1 MKKVAIL
8 ASLAA
13 TMVLTAFAGNTTKS
27 DKTVATTEV
36 AGPAKAKGRVYNAVI
51 EKSELTWNGKK
62 VTGEHSGTIGLK
74 SGNLTVNKDKVTGG
88 KFVIDM
94 NSIKVTDITDPEYNG
109 KLVGHLKSD
118 DFFGVEKFPTA
129 TFEIKA
135 LAPIAKAAAGKP
147 NYKVNGLLTIKGI
160 TKPVQFPATITVKNG
175 VATAKADV
183 TINRAQYDVK
193 YGSES
198 FFGSLGDKAIMDD
211 FTVSFNVTA
220 KQ

>member
-8 ASLAA
+8 ASLAGA
-13 TMVLTAFAGNTTKS
+13 LIMTAYAGNTTKTE
-27 DKTVATTEV
+27 KAVATTEV
-36 AGPAKAKGRVYNAVI
+36 AAPAKGRVYSAVV
-51 EKSELTWNGKK
+51 EKSELKWNGKK
-62 VTGEHSGTIGLK
+62 VGGEHYGAISLK
-74 SGNLTVNKDKVTGG
+74 SGNLTVDKNKVTGG

-94 NSIKVTDITDPEYNG
+94 NSITVEDIKDAEYNG
-109 KLVGHLKSD
+109 KLVGHLKND
-118 DFFGVEKFPTA
+118 DFFSVEKFPTA
-129 TFEIKA
+129 TFEIKS

-183 TINRAQYDVK
+183 TVNRAQYDVK
-193 YGSES
+193 YGSET

>member
-1 MKKVAIL
+1 MKKVVIL

-13 TMVLTAFAGNTTKS
+13 TIVLSSFAVNTTK
-27 DKTVATTEV
+27 TETAVATTEV
-36 AGPAKAKGRVYNAVI
+36 AAPAKGRVYNAVI
-51 EKSELTWNGKK
+51 EKSEVKWNGKK
-62 VTGEHSGTIGLK
+62 VGGEHYGAINLK
-74 SGNLTVNKDKVTGG
+74 SGNLTIDKNKVTGG

-94 NSIKVTDITDPEYNG
+94 NSITVEDIKDAEYNG
-109 KLVGHLKSD
+109 KLVGHLKND
-118 DFFGVEKFPTA
+118 DFFSVEKFSTA
-129 TFEIKA
+129 TFEIKS

-175 VATAKADV
+175 VANAKGTV
-183 TINRAQYDVK
+183 TVNRAQYDVK
-193 YGSES
+193 YGSET

-211 FTVSFNVTA
+211 FTIDFNVTA

>member
-8 ASLAA
+8 ASLAGA
-13 TMVLTAFAGNTTKS
+13 LMMTAYAGNTTK
-27 DKTVATTEV
+27 TETAVATTEV
-36 AGPAKAKGRVYNAVI
+36 AAPAKGRVYNAVI
-51 EKSELTWNGKK
+51 DKSEIKWNGKK
-62 VTGEHSGTIGLK
+62 VTGEHYGAIGLK
-74 SGNLTVNKDKVTGG
+74 SGNLTIDKNKVTGG

-94 NSIKVTDITDPEYNG
+94 NAITVEDIKDAEYNG

-135 LAPIAKAAAGKP
+135 LAPIAKAAAGQP

-160 TKPVQFPATITVKNG
+160 TKPVQFPATITVKDG

-183 TINRAQYDVK
+183 TVNRAQYDVK

>member
-8 ASLAA
+8 ASLAGA
-13 TMVLTAFAGNTTKS
+13 LIMTAYAGNTTK
-27 DKTVATTEV
+27 TENAVVTTEV
-36 AGPAKAKGRVYNAVI
+36 TTTPAKGRVYNAVI
-51 EKSELTWNGKK
+51 EKSEVKWNGKK
-62 VTGEHSGTIGLK
+62 VGGEHYGAINLK
-74 SGNLTVNKDKVTGG
+74 SGNLTIDKNKVTGG

-94 NSIKVTDITDPEYNG
+94 NSITVEDIKDAEYNG
-109 KLVGHLKSD
+109 KLVGHLKND
-118 DFFGVEKFPTA
+118 DFFSVDKFSTA

-135 LAPIAKAAAGKP
+135 LAPIAKAAAGQP

-175 VATAKADV
+175 VANAKGTV
-183 TINRAQYDVK
+183 TVNRAQYDVK
-193 YGSES
+193 YGSET

-211 FTVSFNVTA
+211 FTINFNVTA

>member
-1 MKKVAIL
+1 MKKTAIL

-13 TMVLTAFAGNTTKS
+13 GLIMTAYAGNTTKTE
-27 DKTVATTEV
+27 KAVVTTEITT
-36 AGPAKAKGRVYNAVI
+36 PAKGRVFKADI
-51 EKSELTWNGKK
+51 TQSELTWHAKK
-62 VTGEHSGTIGLK
+62 VTGEHFGTIALK
-74 SGNLTVNKDKVTGG
+74 SGSLTVDKNKVTGG

-94 NSIKVTDITDPEYNG
+94 SAITVTDIKDAEYNG

-118 DFFGVEKFPTA
+118 DFFSVEKYPAA

-135 LAPIAKAAAGKP
+135 LAPIAKAAAGQP

-160 TKPVQFPATITVKNG
+160 TKPVQFPATITVKDG

-183 TINRAQYDVK
+183 TINRTQYDVK
-193 YGSES
+193 YGSNS
-198 FFGSLGDKAIMDD
+198 FFDNLGDKAIYDD
-211 FTVSFNVTA
+211 FKVSFNVTA

>member
-8 ASLAA
+8 ASLAGA
-13 TMVLTAFAGNTTKS
+13 LIMTAYAGNTP
-27 DKTVATTEV
+27 KTETAVAATEV
-36 AGPAKAKGRVYNAVI
+36 SAPAKGRVYNAVI
-51 EKSELTWNGKK
+51 EKIEVKWKGKI
-62 VTGEHSGTIGLK
+62 VGGEHYGAINLK
-74 SGNLTVNKDKVTGG
+74 SGNLTIDKNKVTGG

-94 NSIKVTDITDPEYNG
+94 NSITVEDIKDAEYNG
-109 KLVGHLKSD
+109 KLVGHLKND
-118 DFFGVEKFPTA
+118 DFFSVDKFSTA

-135 LAPIAKAAAGKP
+135 LAPIAKAAAGQP

-175 VATAKADV
+175 VANAKGTV
-183 TINRAQYDVK
+183 TVNRAQYDVK
-193 YGSES
+193 YGSET

-211 FTVSFNVTA
+211 FTINFNVTA

>member
-8 ASLAA
+8 ASLAGA
-13 TMVLTAFAGNTTKS
+13 LIMTAYAGNTTK
-27 DKTVATTEV
+27 TENAVATTEV
-36 AGPAKAKGRVYNAVI
+36 TAPAKGRVYNAVI
-51 EKSELTWNGKK
+51 EKSEVKWHGKK
-62 VTGEHSGTIGLK
+62 VTGEHFGTIGVK
-74 SGNLTVNKDKVTGG
+74 SGNLVINKNKVTGG

-94 NSIKVTDITDPEYNG
+94 NSITVTDITDPEYNG

-118 DFFGVEKFPTA
+118 DFFGVEKHPTA

-160 TKPVQFPATITVKNG
+160 TKPVQFPATITVKDG

-183 TINRAQYDVK
+183 TVNRAQYDVK

>member
-1 MKKVAIL
+1 MKKLVIL
-8 ASLAA
+8 ASLASAVMFTA
-13 TMVLTAFAGNTTKS
+13 TAGNTPKAT
-27 DKTVATTEV
+27 ATTEV
-36 AGPAKAKGRVYNAVI
+36 ANPAKGRVYNAVV
-51 EKSELTWNGKK
+51 EKSEIKWNGKK
-62 VTGEHSGTIGLK
+62 VTGEHYGAISLK
-74 SGNLTVNKDKVTGG
+74 SGNLTVDKNKVTGG

-94 NSIKVTDITDPEYNG
+94 NSITVEDIKDAEYNG
-109 KLVGHLKSD
+109 KLVGHLKND
-118 DFFGVEKFPTA
+118 DFFGVDKFPTA
-129 TFEIKA
+129 TFEIKS

-160 TKPVQFPATITVKNG
+160 TKPVQFPATITVKDG

-183 TINRAQYDVK
+183 TVNRAQYDVK
-193 YGSES
+193 YGSET

>member
-8 ASLAA
+8 ASLAGA
-13 TMVLTAFAGNTTKS
+13 LIMTAYAGNTTK
-27 DKTVATTEV
+27 TETAVVTTEV
-36 AGPAKAKGRVYNAVI
+36 AAPAKGRVYNALI
-51 EKSELTWNGKK
+51 DKSEVKWNGKK
-62 VTGEHSGTIGLK
+62 VGGEHFGAIDLK

-94 NSIKVTDITDPEYNG
+94 NSITVEDIKDAEYNG
-109 KLVGHLKSD
+109 KLVGHLKND
-118 DFFGVEKFPTA
+118 DFFSVEKFPTA
-129 TFEIKA
+129 TFEIKS

-175 VATAKADV
+175 VANAKGTV
-183 TINRAQYDVK
+183 TVNRAQYDVK
-193 YGSES
+193 YGSET

-211 FTVSFNVTA
+211 FTINFNVTA

>member
-13 TMVLTAFAGNTTKS
+13 TMVFTAFAGNTTTG
-27 DKTVATTEV
+27 KTTATTE
-36 AGPAKAKGRVYNAVI
+36 ATAPAKAKGRVYNAVI
-51 EKSELTWNGKK
+51 EKSDLTWNGKK
-62 VTGEHSGTIGLK
+62 VTGEHFGTIDLK
-74 SGNLTVNKDKVTGG
+74 SGNLVVNKDKVTGG

-94 NSIKVTDITDPEYNG
+94 NSIKVTDIKDAEYNG

-118 DFFGVEKFPTA
+118 DFFSVEKFPTA

-183 TINRAQYDVK
+183 TVNRAQYDVK

>member
-8 ASLAA
+8 ASLAGA
-13 TMVLTAFAGNTTKS
+13 LMMTAYAGNTTK
-27 DKTVATTEV
+27 TENAVATTEV
-36 AGPAKAKGRVYNAVI
+36 AAPAKGRVYNAVI
-51 EKSELTWNGKK
+51 EKSEVKWNGKK
-62 VTGEHSGTIGLK
+62 IGGEHYGAIALK
-74 SGNLTVNKDKVTGG
+74 SGNLTVDKNKVTGG

-94 NSIKVTDITDPEYNG
+94 NSITVEDIKDAEYNG

-118 DFFGVEKFPTA
+118 DFFGVEKHPTA
-129 TFEIKA
+129 TFEIKS

-160 TKPVQFPATITVKNG
+160 TKPVQFPATITTKNG
-175 VATAKADV
+175 VVTAKADV
-183 TINRAQYDVK
+183 TVDRSQYDVK
-193 YGSES
+193 YGSKS
-198 FFGSLGDKAIMDD
+198 FFDNLGDNVIMDD

>member
-8 ASLAA
+8 ASLAGA
-13 TMVLTAFAGNTTKS
+13 LIMTAYAGNTTKTE
-27 DKTVATTEV
+27 KAVVTTEV
-36 AGPAKAKGRVYNAVI
+36 AAPAKGRVYNAVI

-62 VTGEHSGTIGLK
+62 VTGEHSGTIALK
-74 SGNLTVNKDKVTGG
+74 SGNLTVDKNKVTGG

-94 NSIKVTDITDPEYNG
+94 NSITVTDIKDAEYNG

-118 DFFGVEKFPTA
+118 DFFGVEKHPTA

-135 LAPIAKAAAGKP
+135 LAPIAKAAAGQP

-160 TKPVQFPATITVKNG
+160 TKPVQFPATITVKDG

-193 YGSES
+193 YGSNS
-198 FFGSLGDKAIMDD
+198 FFDNLGDKAIYDD

>member
-8 ASLAA
+8 ASLAGA
-13 TMVLTAFAGNTTKS
+13 LIMTAYAGNTTT
-27 DKTVATTEV
+27 KTENAVAITEV
-36 AGPAKAKGRVYNAVI
+36 SAPAKGRVYNAVV
-51 EKSELTWNGKK
+51 EKSEVKWNGKK
-62 VTGEHSGTIGLK
+62 VAGEHFGTIGVK
-74 SGNLTVNKDKVTGG
+74 SGNLVINKNKVTGG

-94 NSIKVTDITDPEYNG
+94 NSITVTDITDPEYNG

-118 DFFGVEKFPTA
+118 DFFSVEKHPTA
-129 TFEIKA
+129 TFELKS

-160 TKPVQFPATITVKNG
+160 TKPVQFPATITVKDG
-175 VATAKADV
+175 VANAKADV
-183 TINRAQYDVK
+183 TVNRAQYDVK